1 MVCVG
6 INYRAHV
13 IESAL
18 ARGREPTMPEH
29 PVFFTKA
36 VTAVNDPLGEF
47 PLDPRVTAQLDY
59 EGELVFVIGRTGKNI
74 AHENALAHVFGYT
87 IANDISARDLQNQ
100 HQQFFKGKSLDK
112 SCPLGPCI
120 VTADEIPDPAGLHVR
135 TRVNGELR
143 QDSSTGDMIFD
154 IPALIEALSLGTTIE
169 AGMLVLTGTPHGVG
183 MGFTPPKYLQPGDVI
198 EVEIDPIGVLR
209 TTVVSA

>member
-1 MVCVG
+1 M
-6 INYRAHV
+6 
-13 IESAL
+13 
-18 ARGREPTMPEH
+18 
-29 PVFFTKA
+29 
-36 VTAVNDPLGEF
+36 
-47 PLDPRVTAQLDY
+47 
-59 EGELVFVIGRTGKNI
+59 VFVIGRAGKNI
-74 AHENALAHVFGYT
+74 AHADALAHVFGYT
-87 IANDISARDLQNQ
+87 IANDISAHDLQNQ
-100 HQQFFKGKSLDK
+100 HQQFFKGKSLDR

-135 TRVNGELR
+135 TRVNSELR

-169 AGMLVLTGTPHGVG
+169 AGTLVLTGTPHGVG

-198 EVEIDPIGVLR
+198 EVQIDPIGVLR